1 MLKIILFLIVSFY
14 SGILFSQD
22 KIQEILNNEH
32 LKTASVALSV
42 YDLTSKKTIYSY
54 NENKSLRP
62 ASNLKLLSTAAILE
76 TLGADYR
83 FKTLLE
89 NSGTIS
95 ESRLNGNLYVI
106 GGGDPSLGSYRFNKE
121 NPTKFIDEWIKTLQE
136 KNIKTI
142 TGDLIIVDT
151 LFKKQQIPPTWVWG
165 DIGNYYGAGVK
176 SISIFDNQYKI
187 YFDTKVAI
195 NDTVKI
201 LKIVPEI
208 DGMIL
213 TNNVTAK
220 KIRGDKTNIYGVP
233 KCNLRTIDG
242 FLPVNRDSFIVKG
255 SIPNPALI
263 LAKVFKEKLKNNA
276 INLQGKIKI
285 IETPFELKNLSLLH
299 TTHSPT
305 LIEIIDKTN
314 KKSINLYAETLMR
327 QLSIANGLDGSNKS
341 ATKSL
346 TKYWQQKA
354 IDISAMKLY
363 DGSGLS
369 TYNLITA
376 KQFVDILKIIYT
388 DSLNYPN
395 YISTLPVSGVSG
407 TLKYFLNRSEA
418 KTHVF
423 AKSGSISG
431 IKAYSG
437 YIETKKKN
445 ILVFSFMINNYTCS
459 KSAVK
464 KDMERVLTYLYLNY

>member
-1 MLKIILFLIVSFY
+1 MLKTILFLIISFY
-14 SGILFSQD
+14 SSILLSQD
-22 KIQEILNNEH
+22 KIKEILNNEN
-32 LKTASVALSV
+32 LKTASVAFSV
-42 YDLTSKKTIYSY
+42 YDFTNEKSVYSF

-62 ASNLKLLSTAAILE
+62 ASNLKLLSTAAILDI
-76 TLGADYR
+76 LGADYR
-83 FKTLLE
+83 FNTLLE
-89 NSGTIS
+89 NSGTI
-95 ESRLNGNLYVI
+95 LNGELKGNLYVI
-106 GGGDPSLGSYRFNKE
+106 GGGDPSLGSYRFNKN
-121 NPTKFIDEWIKTLQE
+121 NPTEFIDEWIKTLQE

-187 YFDTKVAI
+187 YFNTKVAI
-195 NDTVKI
+195 DDTVKI

-242 FLPVNRDSFIVKG
+242 FLPVNKDSFIVKG

-263 LAKVFKEKLKNNA
+263 LAKVFKEKLKDNG
-276 INLQGKIKI
+276 INLLGKITI
-285 IETPFELKNLSLLH
+285 IENPVKLNNLNLLH
-299 TTHSPT
+299 TTYSPS

-327 QLSIANGLDGSNKS
+327 HISISKGADGSNKT
-341 ATKSL
+341 ATESL
-346 TKYWQQKA
+346 MKYWEQKGVN
-354 IDISAMKLY
+354 ISAMNLY

-376 KQFVDILKIIYT
+376 KQFVDVLKIIYT
-388 DSLNYPN
+388 DSIKYSGFV
-395 YISTLPVSGVSG
+395 STLPVSGVSG

-431 IKAYSG
+431 IKAYTG
-437 YIETKKKN
+437 YIETKSKN
-445 ILVFSFMINNYTCS
+445 MLAFSFMINNYTCS

-464 KDMERVLTYLYLNY
+464 KDMERVLTYVYLNY

>member
-1 MLKIILFLIVSFY
+1 MK
-14 SGILFSQD
+14 
-22 KIQEILNNEH
+22 N
-32 LKTASVALSV
+32 T
-42 YDLTSKKTIYSY
+42 
-54 NENKSLRP
+54 
-62 ASNLKLLSTAAILE
+62 
-76 TLGADYR
+76 
-83 FKTLLE
+83 
-89 NSGTIS
+89 GTIS

-165 DIGNYYGAGVK
+165 DVGNYYGAGVK

-195 NDTVKI
+195 DDTVKI

-263 LAKVFKEKLKNNA
+263 
-276 INLQGKIKI
+276 
-285 IETPFELKNLSLLH
+285 
-299 TTHSPT
+299 
-305 LIEIIDKTN
+305 
-314 KKSINLYAETLMR
+314 
-327 QLSIANGLDGSNKS
+327 
-341 ATKSL
+341 
-346 TKYWQQKA
+346 
-354 IDISAMKLY
+354 
-363 DGSGLS
+363 
-369 TYNLITA
+369 
-376 KQFVDILKIIYT
+376 
-388 DSLNYPN
+388 
-395 YISTLPVSGVSG
+395 
-407 TLKYFLNRSEA
+407 
-418 KTHVF
+418 
-423 AKSGSISG
+423 
-431 IKAYSG
+431 
-437 YIETKKKN
+437 
-445 ILVFSFMINNYTCS
+445 
-459 KSAVK
+459 
-464 KDMERVLTYLYLNY
+464 

>member
-14 SGILFSQD
+14 SGILLSQD

-42 YDLTSKKTIYSY
+42 YDLTSKKTVYSY

-76 TLGADYR
+76 TLGANYR
-83 FKTLLE
+83 FKTLLK

-165 DIGNYYGAGVK
+165 DVGNYYGAGVK

-242 FLPVNRDSFIVKG
+242 FLPVNKDSFIVKG

-276 INLQGKIKI
+276 INLQGKITI

-299 TTHSPT
+299 TTYSPT
-305 LIEIIDKTN
+305 LIEIIEKTN

-423 AKSGSISG
+423 AKSGSMSG